1 MSSARAD
8 QLRRFQGA
16 KLLTASGTTG
26 WLDWIHGE
34 LWLFPSG
41 LLRIRLGWWKTTL
54 HGIGF
59 PTNPSRMKA
68 RQFDSSKFASM
79 VANSKNLWI
88 PREQI
93 RQAYLHHGIL
103 TDRLRLV
110 LADGR
115 SVKFLWLVGDGA
127 FQPLQ
132 AILQQWIGDNLF
144 ID

>member
-1 MSSARAD
+1 MTSAGSNQPPQVAR
-8 QLRRFQGA
+8 
-16 KLLTASGTTG
+16 LLTASATTG
-26 WLDWIHGE
+26 WFDWIHGE
-34 LWLFPSG
+34 LWLLPTG
-41 LLRIRLGWWKTTL
+41 LLRIPLGLLKTTL
-54 HGIGF
+54 HSFG
-59 PTNPSRMKA
+59 PTINVRQEQISEFDQQAFHSLIANPRN
-68 RQFDSSKFASM
+68 
-79 VANSKNLWI
+79 VWI

-115 SVKFLWLVGDGA
+115 SVKFLWLPKDGA

-132 AILQQWIGDNLF
+132 VILQQWIGDNLL